1 MTALAHNVST
11 FEHAHPFPTEV
22 KNSWTNSSL
31 VKAIHRSQHT
41 QRNFDRKKVMP
52 IEDIKTIIT
61 AATQCPSKQNL
72 AFYDL
77 HIIQNHDVIDEI
89 YKTTTNMDMPL
100 EERVG
105 NEFLSNPQVL
115 ANLLLVFTQ
124 SDFMK
129 SSQNHKNL
137 RDLRDIIE
145 GRSTEKRDHRKILEA
160 DMYQAA
166 GIAAGY
172 VNIVSTLLGY
182 ETGCCRCVMDHQ
194 KLLSLLGIN
203 KKTSILLLMG
213 VGFKNDGINRR
224 IHPLKGSKEHES
236 NKWQRV
242 FPTLKKEPIKINYIK

>member
-1 MTALAHNVST
+1 MTTLAHNIST

-22 KNSWTNSSL
+22 KNSLTNSSI

-41 QRNFDRKKVMP
+41 QRNFNREKVMP

-89 YKTTTNMDMPL
+89 YKTTTNMVMKP
-100 EERVG
+100 EARVG
-105 NEFLSNPQVL
+105 NERLSNPQVL

-124 SDFMK
+124 SDFIN
-129 SSQNHKNL
+129 SSKIDHKNL
-137 RDLRDIIE
+137 KDLREDTP
-145 GRSTEKRDHRKILEA
+145 SNRDHKRILEA
-160 DMYQAA
+160 DMHQAA

-194 KLLSLLGIN
+194 KLLSLLGID
-203 KKTSILLLMG
+203 KKVPILLLMG
-213 VGFKNDGINRR
+213 VGFKNDGMNRR
-224 IHPLKGSKEHES
+224 IHPLKNSKEHDINDWED
-236 NKWQRV
+236 V
-242 FPTLKKEPIKINYIK
+242 FRTFKKEPIKINYIK